1 MEEVRNQIKNI
12 IEEILSNKISL
23 GISNRHIHL
32 DQNILEQLF
41 GKEYELKKL
50 RDLSQPGYYAA
61 QELLTIIGPK
71 GKIDSVRILG
81 PTRKETQVEIS
92 VTDSLKLGI
101 PGLLRES
108 GKLEN
113 TPGITLVGPK
123 GEVVITRGVIVA
135 KRHIHMPT
143 WYAKLNHF
151 KNGEIVN
158 VQIDGERGAT
168 LSEVVIRIAP
178 NVILE
183 MHVDTDEA
191 NGIGIKNSSLGKIIR

>member
-1 MEEVRNQIKNI
+1 MEELRTQIKII

-41 GKEYELKKL
+41 GKEYKLKKL

-61 QELLTIIGPK
+61 QELVTIIGPK
-71 GKIDSVRILG
+71 GKIDNVRILG

-92 VTDSLKLGI
+92 ITDSLKLGVA
-101 PGLLRES
+101 GLLRES

-113 TPGITLVGPK
+113 TPGIILAGPK
-123 GEVVITRGVIVA
+123 GEVTITRGVIVA

-168 LSEVVIRIAP
+168 LSEVVIRVAP

-191 NGIGIKNSSLGKIIR
+191 NGIGINNSSLGKIIR